1 MDVWRVGEAKQR
13 FSEVLRQSSE
23 APQRIFRRDHFVAAV
38 IAADL
43 FEEFE
48 RWLDQQR
55 RRTLGESFGEV
66 REICREDGYALD
78 TGTRRDRPGWISDG
92 E

>member
-1 MDVWRVGEAKQR
+1 MNVWRVGQAKQR
-13 FSEVLRQSSE
+13 FSEVLRQSTRT
-23 APQRIFRRDHFVAAV
+23 PQRIFHRDRFVAAV

-48 RWLDQQR
+48 RWLDLRQR
-55 RRTLGESFGEV
+55 QTLGERFSEV
-66 REICREDGYALD
+66 REICREDGYRLE
-78 TGTRRDRPGWISDG
+78 TGTRQDRAGWISDG